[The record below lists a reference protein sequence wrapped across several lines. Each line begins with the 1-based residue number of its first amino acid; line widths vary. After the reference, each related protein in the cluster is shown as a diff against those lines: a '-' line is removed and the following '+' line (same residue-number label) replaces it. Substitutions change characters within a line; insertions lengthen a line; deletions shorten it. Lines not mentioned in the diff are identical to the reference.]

1 MVDDGVAAPA
11 LPGVTPGHEHL
22 SSLREAYLRLLAG
35 ETGLRYQRLRDAR
48 SLARALMDDTIARP
62 RDVRMDLR
70 PWLSGAALVA
80 LLVSLGAPGFAAR
93 KHSRS
98 AIASANRS

>member
-1 MVDDGVAAPA
+1 MVDDGVAAPP

-48 SLARALMDDTIARP
+48 ALAEALLDDAMARA
-62 RDVRMDLR
+62 RDVRIDLR
-70 PWLSGAALVA
+70 PWLGGVALVA
-80 LLVSLGAPGFAAR
+80 LLIGLGIPGLVAR
-93 KHSRS
+93 KHQRS
-98 AIASANRS
+98 VIASSNRP